1 MDHHSCP
8 GCKDQGILVGGKI
21 AMKTIITSII
31 FALLVVLAI
40 VGVFALYIIA
50 AIYQD
55 ESDNNSNL

>member
-1 MDHHSCP
+1 
-8 GCKDQGILVGGKI
+8 
-21 AMKTIITSII
+21 MKTIITSII

-55 ESDNNSNL
+55 KSDNNSNL

>member
-1 MDHHSCP
+1 
-8 GCKDQGILVGGKI
+8 
-21 AMKTIITSII
+21 MKTIITSII